1 MGICSDLH
9 LVLLERVLLIGAD
22 VIADLFGPKTFIECN
37 AYLISVHWVGH
48 PFRRESIEHDADLAR
63 RALICDAI
71 GLIGLLKRVAVRDD
85 AIWVKVPA
93 HQVLK
98 QFFHVTQ

>member
-1 MGICSDLH
+1 MSTARPWGICSDLH

-63 RALICDAI
+63 GALIGDAI
-71 GLIGLLKRVAVRDD
+71 GLVGLV
-85 AIWVKVPA
+85 
-93 HQVLK
+93 
-98 QFFHVTQ
+98 